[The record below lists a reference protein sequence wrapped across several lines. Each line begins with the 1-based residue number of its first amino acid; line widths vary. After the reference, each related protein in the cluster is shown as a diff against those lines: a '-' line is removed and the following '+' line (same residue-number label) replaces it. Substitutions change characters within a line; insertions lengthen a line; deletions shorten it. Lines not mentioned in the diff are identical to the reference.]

1 MTLFK
6 PWLMGI
12 EYIIVIYTMIMII
25 NSAILTGITQSLKIV
40 VILFIVMSIYIII
53 VNFVW
58 ALLYNRGKN
67 NEKMKDWDVLKDTA
81 NLTKFLLI
89 LTQIYPQSAIRFF
102 NSKNDWVKTNRQEE
116 SIDKNLNE
124 DKK

>member
-58 ALLYNRGKN
+58 TLLYNRGKN
-67 NEKMKDWDVLKDTA
+67 NEKMKA
-81 NLTKFLLI
+81 
-89 LTQIYPQSAIRFF
+89 
-102 NSKNDWVKTNRQEE
+102 
-116 SIDKNLNE
+116 
-124 DKK
+124 

>member
-1 MTLFK
+1 
-6 PWLMGI
+6 
-12 EYIIVIYTMIMII
+12 MII

>member
-1 MTLFK
+1 
-6 PWLMGI
+6 
-12 EYIIVIYTMIMII
+12 MIMII